1 MIAGGHI
8 LTDMAAFLEKAS
20 QDPRNAL
27 RSILGVYP
35 AAPLD
40 AVPVGA
46 HFTRQI
52 RPNALLSN
60 PSSILNYSQ
69 ARGVGLRNMYALP
82 RAAADAVIEMVS
94 DPKFV
99 PREIGTKYVKRLEK
113 KLLKGFDGGDV
124 SVFDMHEEMDGKQ
137 DVRLFLRS
145 IQYVVGCIFGDEA
158 FADSMV
164 FTFHPEFDEN
174 GERRLGSFMGSA
186 WCQIHARHIG
196 SNQVLLAFAI
206 FIDKSYTRVNVPVK
220 PAFGECCSCAARP
233 IC

>member
-1 MIAGGHI
+1 MKFLSVFKIQYNIVTHCSPLKKPCGQNMIAGRI

-27 RSILGVYP
+27 SSILGVYP
-35 AAPLD
+35 TDPLD

-69 ARGVGLRNMYALP
+69 ARIVGLRNTYGLP
-82 RAAADAVIEMVS
+82 RAAADAVMEMVS

-99 PREIGTKYVKRLEK
+99 PREIGTKYVKKLEK

-137 DVRLFLRS
+137 DVRLFLRMDAFLETRPLQIPWS
-145 IQYVVGCIFGDEA
+145 LPFIPSLMKTANVGWGPLWAVHGAKFMPATLDPTKFCSLLLFLLIRA
-158 FADSMV
+158 I
-164 FTFHPEFDEN
+164 
-174 GERRLGSFMGSA
+174 LG
-186 WCQIHARHIG
+186 
-196 SNQVLLAFAI
+196 
-206 FIDKSYTRVNVPVK
+206 
-220 PAFGECCSCAARP
+220 
-233 IC
+233 